1 MILAPAI
8 MAAEKSP
15 KNAAAKCLE
24 SVGLDSDMYRI
35 GHTKARKLYQLYIY
49 ISSQKKYLSIYID
62 SPRSILI
69 HLCVLVL
76 FVILGA
82 VPCVLIVQFFVIS
95 LRLTLTIDCSVSS

>member
-35 GHTKARKLYQLYIY
+35 GHTKARKLYLKKKNSFNYNKFKNRNYPVEVLY
-49 ISSQKKYLSIYID
+49 SCFFGNCT
-62 SPRSILI
+62 PWCCT
-69 HLCVLVL
+69 LCT
-76 FVILGA
+76 FH
-82 VPCVLIVQFFVIS
+82 CV
-95 LRLTLTIDCSVSS
+95 